1 MKKEIEITASLVAYT
16 PNSNKIGGVNGGGQ
30 GGGGGGG
37 GVHFRRLGLFVP
49 KIANF

>member
-30 GGGGGGG
+30 GGGGGYTSGDWD
-37 GVHFRRLGLFVP
+37 FSYQ
-49 KIANF
+49 K